1 MYNSTDGK
9 KAGIL
14 KDTDTTYNNGST
26 LYGGACA
33 YPVTIDVV
41 RSWPYLNAP
50 EYKEPVVVDTSIN
63 PDYIKLAQI
72 AYDTILQTMM
82 EGEKVHGADEWK
94 KLSIYE
100 HGIHAAQHIMDHS
113 MGYTAE
119 DHIAHAMTR
128 CAMIKMLED
137 EQYGIKSKA

>member
-1 MYNSTDGK
+1 MNDSTASDS
-9 KAGIL
+9 IYSH
-14 KDTDTTYNNGST
+14 KDSFTISNNQP
-26 LYGGACA
+26 LRY
-33 YPVTIDVV
+33 VE
-41 RSWPYLNAP
+41 AP
-50 EYKEPVVVDTSIN
+50 EFIEPVADPIVMNTPRYSPPIN
-63 PDYIKLAQI
+63 PDYLKLAQI
-72 AYDTILQTMM
+72 TYDMILQTMM
-82 EGEKVHGADEWK
+82 EGEKKHGADEWK